1 MQYACEQGILTG
13 PDAKKAINR
22 VRLFCWAGEQRD
34 WQALK
39 EEPIPKTNRLSVS
52 VDAVLEFADPEIPDD
67 LSRDELRERLKHSL
81 KDIQQLR
88 GDRAELAE
96 IRRKKAESG
105 LAYSIT
111 TTPDGLLFRVWDSE
125 PVTMTADEA
134 LLAPT
139 DDGHPEQ
146 DAAVKWLRDVLAPT
160 SLDIYAYSIPTLT
173 TSSGHARY
181 QMLRFSS

>member
-1 MQYACEQGILTG
+1 VQF
-13 PDAKKAINR
+13 
-22 VRLFCWAGEQRD
+22 FCWAEEQRG

-39 EEPIPKTNRLSVS
+39 EGPIPKTNRLSVS
-52 VDAVLEFADPEIPDD
+52 VDAVLEFADPDIPDD
-67 LSRDELRERLKHSL
+67 LSRDELGEQLKYCL
-81 KDIQQLR
+81 KDIRQLR
-88 GDRAELAE
+88 RDRAELAE

-111 TTPDGLLFRVWDSE
+111 TTPDGVPLRVWDSE
-125 PVTMTADEA
+125 PVTMTVDE
-134 LLAPT
+134 APT

-160 SLDIYAYSIPTLT
+160 SLGIYAYSIPTLT
-173 TSSGHARY
+173 TLSRHARY

>member
-1 MQYACEQGILTG
+1 
-13 PDAKKAINR
+13 
-22 VRLFCWAGEQRD
+22 
-34 WQALK
+34 
-39 EEPIPKTNRLSVS
+39 
-52 VDAVLEFADPEIPDD
+52 
-67 LSRDELRERLKHSL
+67 LRR
-81 KDIQQLR
+81 
-88 GDRAELAE
+88 DRAELAE

-111 TTPDGLLFRVWDSE
+111 TTPDGVPLRVWDSE
-125 PVTMTADEA
+125 PVTMTADE
-134 LLAPT
+134 APT

-160 SLDIYAYSIPTLT
+160 SLGIYAYSIPTLT